1 MSKEF
6 YFKSISHFE
15 NFLNKNGN
23 FSNEEKEDLKKICD
37 KAIKGDEMCK
47 HILKNF
53 TYHLKFN
60 SETEKDFLKNVCLIA
75 KEVDNKEFRN
85 FAREKE
91 IFKND
96 LKFSIEYYLENEKY
110 TLSNEFVKSMEYLYY
125 AQGLYFIYDKNK
137 KLIYIGKSRNLGSR
151 VVSSLK
157 ERKGYY
163 FKYKLTKTMS
173 DANILEIYYITT
185 FKPILNTES
194 NEDDCSTI
202 NIDYEFDEES
212 DFIKMICD
220 N

>member
-6 YFKSISHFE
+6 YFKSVNHFE
-15 NFLNKNGN
+15 NFLNKNGI
-23 FSNEEKEDLKKICD
+23 FSNEEKEDLKKVCD

-47 HILKNF
+47 HILKSF
-53 TYHLKFN
+53 TYSLRFN
-60 SETEKDFLKNVCLIA
+60 QESEKEFLKNVCLIA
-75 KEVDNKEFRN
+75 KEIDNDNFRK
-85 FAREKE
+85 FVREKE

-96 LKFSIEYYLENEKY
+96 LKFSIDFYLENEKY

-137 KLIYIGKSRNLGSR
+137 NLIYIGKSRNLGSR

-173 DANILEIYYITT
+173 DANILEIYYISTL
-185 FKPILNTES
+185 KPVLNSES
-194 NEDDCSTI
+194 NEEDLSTI
-202 NIDYEFDEES
+202 KINYQFEEES
-212 DFIKMICD
+212 DFIKVIAD

>member
-6 YFKSISHFE
+6 YFKSINHFE
-15 NFLNKNGN
+15 NFLNKNGI
-23 FSNEEKEDLKKICD
+23 FSDEEKEDLKKVCD

-47 HILKNF
+47 HILKSF
-53 TYHLKFN
+53 TYSLRFN
-60 SETEKDFLKNVCLIA
+60 QESEKEFLRNVCLIA
-75 KEVDNKEFRN
+75 KEIDNDNFRK
-85 FAREKE
+85 FVREKE

-96 LKFSIEYYLENEKY
+96 LKFSIDFYLENEKY
-110 TLSNEFVKSMEYLYY
+110 NLSNEFVKSMEYLYY

-137 KLIYIGKSRNLGSR
+137 NLIYIGKSRNLGSR

-173 DANILEIYYITT
+173 DANILEIYYISTL
-185 FKPILNTES
+185 KPVLNSES
-194 NEDDCSTI
+194 NEEDLSTI
-202 NIDYEFDEES
+202 KINYQFEEES
-212 DFIKMICD
+212 DFIKVIAD

>member
-6 YFKSISHFE
+6 YFKSVNHFE
-15 NFLNKNGN
+15 NFLNKNGI
-23 FSNEEKEDLKKICD
+23 FSNEEKEDLKKVCD
-37 KAIKGDEMCK
+37 KAIKGDEICK
-47 HILKNF
+47 HILKSF
-53 TYHLKFN
+53 TYSLRFN
-60 SETEKDFLKNVCLIA
+60 QESEKEFLRNVCLIA
-75 KEVDNKEFRN
+75 KEIDNDNFRK
-85 FAREKE
+85 FVREKE

-96 LKFSIEYYLENEKY
+96 LKFSIDFYLENEKY

-137 KLIYIGKSRNLGSR
+137 NLIYIGKSRNLGSR

-173 DANILEIYYITT
+173 DANILEIYYISTL
-185 FKPILNTES
+185 KPVLNSES
-194 NEDDCSTI
+194 NEEDLSTI
-202 NIDYEFDEES
+202 KINYQFEEES
-212 DFIKMICD
+212 DFIKVIAD

>member
-6 YFKSISHFE
+6 YFKSVNHFE
-15 NFLNKNGN
+15 NFLNKNGI
-23 FSNEEKEDLKKICD
+23 FSNEEKEDLKKVCD

-47 HILKNF
+47 HILKSF
-53 TYHLKFN
+53 TYSLRFN
-60 SETEKDFLKNVCLIA
+60 QESEKEFLKNVCLIA
-75 KEVDNKEFRN
+75 KEINNDNFRK
-85 FAREKE
+85 FVREKE

-96 LKFSIEYYLENEKY
+96 LKFSIDFYLENEKY

-137 KLIYIGKSRNLGSR
+137 NLIYIGKSRNLGSR

-173 DANILEIYYITT
+173 DANILEIYYISTL
-185 FKPILNTES
+185 KPVLNSES
-194 NEDDCSTI
+194 NEEDLSTI
-202 NIDYEFDEES
+202 KINYQFEEES
-212 DFIKMICD
+212 DFIKVIAD

>member
-6 YFKSISHFE
+6 YFKSVNHFE
-15 NFLNKNGN
+15 NFLNKNGI
-23 FSNEEKEDLKKICD
+23 FSNEEKEDLKKVCD

-47 HILKNF
+47 HILKSF
-53 TYHLKFN
+53 TYSLRFN
-60 SETEKDFLKNVCLIA
+60 QESEKEFLKNVCLIA
-75 KEVDNKEFRN
+75 KEIDNDNFRK
-85 FAREKE
+85 FVREKE

-96 LKFSIEYYLENEKY
+96 LKFSIDFYLENEKY

-137 KLIYIGKSRNLGSR
+137 NLIYMGKSRNLGSR

-173 DANILEIYYITT
+173 DANILEIYYISTL
-185 FKPILNTES
+185 KPVLNSES
-194 NEDDCSTI
+194 NEEDLSTI
-202 NIDYEFDEES
+202 KINYQFEEES
-212 DFIKMICD
+212 DFIKVIAD

>member
-6 YFKSISHFE
+6 YFKSVNHFE
-15 NFLNKNGN
+15 NFLNKNGI
-23 FSNEEKEDLKKICD
+23 FSNEEKEDLKKVCD

-47 HILKNF
+47 HILKSF
-53 TYHLKFN
+53 TYSLRFN
-60 SETEKDFLKNVCLIA
+60 QESEKEFLKNVCLIA
-75 KEVDNKEFRN
+75 KEIDNDNFRK
-85 FAREKE
+85 FVREKE

-96 LKFSIEYYLENEKY
+96 LKFSIDFYLENEKY

-137 KLIYIGKSRNLGSR
+137 NLIYIGKSRNLGSR

-173 DANILEIYYITT
+173 DANILEIYYISTL
-185 FKPILNTES
+185 KPVLNSES
-194 NEDDCSTI
+194 NEEDLSTI
-202 NIDYEFDEES
+202 KINYHFEEES
-212 DFIKMICD
+212 DFIKVIAD